1 MEMKKIYYMI
11 MAGLALT
18 ACSDEVESTFGN
30 DALAVHFTANV
41 GTASRSANSYIAN
54 GATVKISNGGK
65 YFGYVA
71 GDDGNLTPTD
81 GDFIR
86 WSSMSQGSMAIT
98 AYTPAT
104 DAASISSFTIAADQS
119 SAAALAAADY
129 ATFDGTVSRLAN
141 SNNVSFE
148 LTRQLAQ
155 VNVNIA
161 SVDKRYTDTDDD
173 KFTFDVTVFSPSTTV
188 TVGADGVSGDGK
200 ALEVTPYSSSAT
212 TSTAI
217 IAAGQADDAA
227 KFLAVQVKK
236 NGTAVGNPLIA
247 LGRPVLEAGNSYTL
261 NLTVLYDEVSI
272 SSVQLTD
279 WVTVDTIEGGEAE
292 KEPIPDELVINLQ
305 DYSSE
310 ADVRSAIYD
319 YYNKVEGDVHVS
331 VVGTLN
337 GWDFRDVLGIN
348 HYNVGRYI
356 NYGDNT
362 FRITHLNL
370 DGITDLTEL
379 PRECFRF
386 ATTLKQVSA
395 NQVITVDNYAFEYL
409 YDLYE
414 VNLSSAESIGGD
426 VFSSDTSLT
435 TINLPN
441 AKTIDY
447 YAFFSCTSLTTV
459 SIPQATSFGGDIFYL
474 ANTENIDL
482 TLNESLSANVSN
494 NTWKYNDIVNNT
506 THTYTFKSITL
517 VNVVNLQDY
526 DSAEAVRDAIQN
538 STNVTIVGKIN
549 DWALTDVFGAY
560 ENGYWSIK
568 NLNLDGITDLTG
580 IPYNTFGSGISIEK
594 LSATQVTYLYNYSC
608 SLDKLK
614 EVNLP
619 SVEYVSNCAFAHC
632 QSLTNISLP
641 KAETIEIMGFYDCS
655 SLTSVDLPNVNTLGY
670 YVFRD
675 CTSLASV
682 YIPNATKFDSDIFLD
697 CNTENIDLTL
707 NESQRAYVDMTT
719 YTWFCNQDSYTF
731 KSISFE

>member
-1 MEMKKIYYMI
+1 MKMKKISYIIMA

-18 ACSDEVESTFGN
+18 ACSDDIESTFGN

-86 WSSMSQGSMAIT
+86 WSSMSQESMAIT

-200 ALEVTPYSSSAT
+200 ALEVTPYSNSETA
-212 TSTAI
+212 STAI

-247 LGRPVLEAGNSYTL
+247 LGRPALEAGNSYTL

-292 KEPIPDELVINLQ
+292 KALPSELIINLQ

-379 PRECFRF
+379 PLECFRF

-395 NQVITVDNYAFEYL
+395 NQVITIGTYAFEYL

-414 VNLSSAESIGGD
+414 VNLSSAESIGGEA
-426 VFSSDTSLT
+426 FCRDTSLT

-441 AKTIDY
+441 AKTIEYD
-447 YAFFSCTSLTTV
+447 AFFSCTSLTTV

-474 ANTENIDL
+474 VNTENIDL
-482 TLNESLSANVSN
+482 TLNESLSANVSG
-494 NTWKYNDIVNNT
+494 NTWKYNDIVNNFT
-506 THTYTFKSITL
+506 NTYTFKSITL

-526 DSAEAVRDAIQN
+526 DSADDVHNAIR
-538 STNVTIVGKIN
+538 SSSNVILVGQLN
-549 DWALTDVFGAY
+549 DWGIANIFYHDPMC
-560 ENGYWSIK
+560 SI
-568 NLNLDGITDLTG
+568 LSINLDGITDLTEFQE
-580 IPYNTFGSGISIEK
+580 NTFLDFNTLEK
-594 LSATQVTYLYNYSC
+594 LSASQVINLGACCCAYLDN
-608 SLDKLK
+608 LK

-619 SVEYVSNCAFAHC
+619 SVEYVGQGAFANC
-632 QSLTNISLP
+632 LSLTNISLP
-641 KAETIEIMGFYDCS
+641 KAETIETMGFYSCS
-655 SLTSVDLPNVNTLGY
+655 SLT
-670 YVFRD
+670 
-675 CTSLASV
+675 SV
-682 YIPNATKFDSDIFLD
+682 YIPNATEFGNLIFGG

-707 NESQRAYVDMTT
+707 NESQRANVDMTT
-719 YTWFCNQDSYTF
+719 YTWFCNSGDSYTF